1 MKLFIFARFHA
12 RAGHEEKI
20 AAAMREMLPPVRAES
35 GCLGID
41 VFRSTRDPRLF
52 FIHSRWVDEA
62 AFDLHAT
69 LPHTL
74 HFLASVE
81 PLIDHEL
88 DVTRTRVLDAS
99 PSSE

>member
-12 RAGHEEKI
+12 QAGEEEKI

-41 VFRSTRDPRLF
+41 VFRSARDPRLF
-52 FIHSRWVDEA
+52 FLHSRWADEA
-62 AFDLHAT
+62 AFELHAT
-69 LPHTL
+69 LPHTKR
-74 HFLASVE
+74 FLARVE

-88 DVTRTRVLDAS
+88 DVTRTRLL
-99 PSSE
+99 E